1 MKFAACLFLV
11 TAAAASLQAQTF
23 LPAMPPGVPEVTGD
37 VQEAAVFRY
46 IEIVKGTGAPAKP
59 GQRYIAHYTGWL
71 RDGTKFDSSVD
82 RKQPFDFVQGRRMVI
97 AGWEMGFEGMNAG
110 GKRRLFVP
118 YQLAYGEK
126 GNGPIPPKAELIFDI
141 ELLESKDVPEYVA
154 AADILDPFDEYRD
167 KVLALASAI
176 PAEKYG
182 WRTAPDV
189 RSVAEVLT
197 HIALGVKLMNDLGI
211 QEPAK
216 EALEKRQAEMLAMEK
231 QPRSKD
237 EIVALLK
244 TTFEEVRKTIVPLRA
259 GILAREIRFYG
270 QNTTRRGSL
279 IFLNTHLAE
288 HLGQMIAYARANG
301 IVPPWAGK

>member
-11 TAAAASLQAQTF
+11 TVAATSLRAQTF

-37 VQEAAVFRY
+37 VQEAAVY
-46 IEIVKGTGAPAKP
+46 IEIVKGVGAPAKP

-182 WRTAPDV
+182 WRPAPDV

-216 EALEKRQAEMLAMEK
+216 EALEKRQADMPAMEK
-231 QPRSKD
+231 Q
-237 EIVALLK
+237 LLQ
-244 TTFEEVRKTIVPLRA
+244 RRRHLPA
-259 GILAREIRFYG
+259 G
-270 QNTTRRGSL
+270 RRGTRARDLRPDDRWPL
-279 IFLNTHLAE
+279 IRGLPRAEKKSADSRLILSGWCLIISRCSEFLSVLS
-288 HLGQMIAYARANG
+288 
-301 IVPPWAGK
+301 V